1 MEKTITLLDKQFE
14 PFISEAEIQEAVSRI
29 ARDIARDY
37 KDQIPLFVGVL
48 NGAFM
53 FVSDFLKAY
62 QNPCEVSFV
71 KLSSYRG
78 LTSTGLV
85 KTLLDFPEDL
95 SGRHVIIL
103 EDIVDTGRTVQEL
116 YHLLSGTHVKD
127 FRIATLFYKSQVYK
141 GEYPIDYFGLE
152 IPDRFIVG
160 YGLDYREQ
168 GRNLRAIYQLKQTS

>member
-1 MEKTITLLDKQFE
+1 MEKAITLLDKQFE
-14 PFISEAEIQEAVSRI
+14 LFISGSEIAEAV
-29 ARDIARDY
+29 ARVASAVAQDY
-37 KDQIPLFVGVL
+37 KDEVPVFIGVL

-62 QNPCEVSFV
+62 PHSCEVSFV

-85 KTLLDFPEDL
+85 KTLLDFPEGIQ
-95 SGRHVIIL
+95 GRSIIIL

-116 YHLLSGTHVKD
+116 YHLLSGSNVKS
-127 FRIATLFYKSQVYK
+127 FRIATLFFKSQIYK
-141 GEYPIDYFGLE
+141 GEYPIDYFGME

-160 YGLDYREQ
+160 YGLDYQEL
-168 GRNLRAIYQLKQTS
+168 GRNLPDIYQLKQES